1 MSILNNKENN
11 ERPRRSTGNVK
22 EPGYGY
28 LANGKPNLMPTAGYE
43 GNEPVQYS
51 DENDAQFALRKA
63 DFDLRFAHAK
73 QIENGGASRDQL
85 KEDAKLRY
93 EAEIASIDT
102 QADVWDANRK
112 ESAAVANSNFAPA
125 KHTK

>member
-1 MSILNNKENN
+1 MSILNNEK
-11 ERPRRSTGNVK
+11 PRRSTGNVK

-28 LANGKPNLMPTAGYE
+28 LENGQVNLMPTAGYA

-51 DENDAQFALRKA
+51 DESDAQFAIREA
-63 DFDLRFAHAK
+63 DFQLRWNHAK

-93 EAEIASIDT
+93 EAELVSIDT

-112 ESAAVANSNFAPA
+112 QSAAVANSNVGPA
-125 KHTK
+125 KHNK